1 MKHMVEVK
9 FQKAQGRC
17 PGEQPSGLSAHQNG
31 HHIDQC
37 HQQAREETGGEH
49 VLRDGV
55 IIGHAHAADHVN
67 HHDAEG
73 QTGDGVH
80 GAVTLDQRGEKC
92 VTLIGRHRLHGR
104 RGGTGGQQRRDH
116 QHGKEDQENRI
127 DDLADPDGDLAGA
140 QGEKQYEGEKH
151 SGEDQQIQPFR
162 PAVPQHG
169 RDAGGKGHRGAS
181 GNGEQRPDGQ
191 IQQTG
196 EEDAVSLAHLAGE
209 GL

>member
-1 MKHMVEVK
+1 MPGDLR
-9 FQKAQGRC
+9 QGHAAVFRQFK
-17 PGEQPSGLSAHQNG
+17 QPSGLSAHQNG

-37 HQQAREETGGEH
+37 HQQAREEAGREH

-80 GAVTLDQRGEKC
+80 GAVALDQRGEKC
-92 VTLIGRHRLHGR
+92 IALIGRHRLHGR

-140 QGEKQYEGEKH
+140 QGEKQHEGKKH
-151 SGEDQQIQPFR
+151 GGEDQQIQPFR